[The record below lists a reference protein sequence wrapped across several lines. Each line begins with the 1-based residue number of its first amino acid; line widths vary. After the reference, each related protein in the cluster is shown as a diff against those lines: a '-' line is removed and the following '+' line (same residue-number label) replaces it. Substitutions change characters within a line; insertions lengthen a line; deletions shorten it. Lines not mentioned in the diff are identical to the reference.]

1 MAETLSSFGQQED
14 ANSQVHAFFVL
25 NIPFDYKI
33 ALFQTQTLF
42 TLFNSFE
49 WKFIATV

>member
-25 NIPFDYKI
+25 NIPFDYNNCSFSNSDI
-33 ALFQTQTLF
+33 IYTL
-42 TLFNSFE
+42 
-49 WKFIATV
+49 